1 MSLDKLNIFLK
12 NIHQR
17 TTNEGAVDKMKNYRT
32 RRPFS
37 LSLITLIVPVIF
49 FLFIASSL
57 AGPPASKDLEKVSG
71 DLINAYRQGVSGFWT
86 AFGDNKE
93 KIDGP
98 VLGKTL
104 DHAIAERDDTLVNL
118 VLEGARIKGD
128 QSSLVSIM
136 LISADYF
143 LSVSLHAEAL
153 KLYDEAMPLA
163 RSTDDPALLAKS
175 YEGNGDIAFYTGNTT
190 NAILMYN
197 KAAELYARAASA
209 IGQGV
214 VARKMGDVFTQT
226 GANEQA
232 KAFFERALSLLPRRR
247 DNLEEGNVY
256 RGLGNL
262 FMRQRDYKA
271 ATGFFEIAL
280 TRYFAA
286 RYKNGEADIYRA
298 LGETALRTGDNK
310 KAGGNYEKAL
320 AIYNG
325 TRSLI
330 GQGYANKGLADINYF
345 SGKNDE
351 ALTLYDKALGLF
363 VTAGYP
369 LGQAD
374 VLRRM
379 GQINLRTGHIQKV
392 AEIYEKALPIYR
404 QVKEPVGQAD
414 VYKGIGDIGYYNR
427 NFSRALEMYDKA
439 LPYYV
444 HANEPIGQGNVN
456 RAIGD
461 IYFYAGNDLKAMEY
475 YEKALTFYIKANS
488 PLGQA
493 NTYRTMGETYLRL
506 KKNDHATAMF
516 NSAMALYKRTD
527 EPIGQGDIY
536 KTFGE
541 IYLQKGNKMA
551 ALNMFQE
558 ALKYLERA
566 HSIVDQG
573 HAYQGI
579 GDVFMLAGDHV
590 KSIENYD
597 RALALYGQMEDK
609 ESEAFVLMK
618 KASVFGQKA
627 DIRAAIKLFEEGL
640 GKFEQV
646 RTQAMFSDIKK
657 SYMEKVYDYYE
668 DAAVFMLNNKESEKA
683 FYYIEAMKARVFLD
697 QLAEA
702 RVDLEKG
709 IDPATKKERDAL
721 EGELFVIGKKLA
733 GESQKETPDKE
744 VIEKLKQEHSLA
756 QEKLDTLRRDIRYKN
771 PLYASIQYPQPLTVK
786 SLQEKVLRDGELLA
800 EYFLTKQGVFCLIV
814 SNTDFTIIG
823 LPVMQEDLVKKI
835 GGLLR
840 NIQGFPQGERFR
852 GNLAEE
858 LYDILV
864 KPLEPFLAGRTLIVV
879 PQGILAYLP
888 FEVLRTEH
896 DGKKIFMTEKYR
908 VKYIQSAT
916 VLGVLRS
923 QYEQEGSNDNFI
935 GFGDPVYDYQGFKS
949 GTEEGKDKDRGAPGI
964 TPGAA
969 FTKSNYLRA
978 GGTLTRLTGS
988 GEEIEG
994 IKKIFEKKDM
1004 VARSFLRIDAR
1015 EENAKS
1021 QEIEQY
1027 SFIHFST
1034 HGIVEPQFQAIALS
1048 QIPDEKED
1056 GFLTLGEIMNSRF
1069 NARLVVLSAC
1079 ETGLGDMT
1087 RGEGVTGLTRA
1098 VMYAGSPAALVSLWN
1113 VSDEG
1118 ARELMIIFYE
1128 NLIDKKMSKEEALR
1142 AAKAKLISGGKEGTF
1157 SHPFFW
1163 SAFVMYGE

>member
-1 MSLDKLNIFLK
+1 MKKNNIS
-12 NIHQR
+12 
-17 TTNEGAVDKMKNYRT
+17 
-32 RRPFS
+32 RP
-37 LSLITLIVPVIF
+37 SLISFITLAVPVV
-49 FLFIASSL
+49 LFIFTAISL
-57 AGPPASKDLEKVSG
+57 AGPPPVKDQDKLAG
-71 DLINAYRQGVSGFWT
+71 DLIDAYRQGISGFWS
-86 AFGDNKE
+86 AFGENRE
-93 KIDGP
+93 KIEGP
-98 VLGKTL
+98 ALEKTL
-104 DHAIAERDDTLVNL
+104 QHAIDNRDDTLVNL

-128 QSSLVSIM
+128 QGSLVSMM
-136 LISADYF
+136 LMSADYF
-143 LSVSLHAEAL
+143 LSVCLHAEAL
-153 KLYDEAMPLA
+153 KLYDDALPLA
-163 RSTDDPALLAKS
+163 RSIDNPALLAKS

-190 NAILMYN
+190 NALLMYN
-197 KAAELYARAASA
+197 KAAELYAKAPSAAT
-209 IGQGV
+209 GQGI

-226 GANEQA
+226 GDNAQA
-232 KAFFERALSLLPRRR
+232 KAFFERALNLLPRGKDRV
-247 DNLEEGNVY
+247 EEGNVY

-262 FMRQRDYKA
+262 SLKQRDHKA
-271 ATGFFEIAL
+271 ATAFFEIAL
-280 TRYFAA
+280 TRYSAS
-286 RYKNGEADIYRA
+286 RHKNGEADVYRA
-298 LGETALRTGDNK
+298 LGEAALRTGDSK
-310 KAGGNYEKAL
+310 KAQEYFEKAL
-320 AIYNG
+320 AVYSG
-325 TRSLI
+325 TRYLV

-351 ALTLYDKALGLF
+351 ALTLYDKALTLF
-363 VTAGYP
+363 ITSGYP

-379 GQINLRTGHIQKV
+379 GQINLRIGQIQKA
-392 AEIYEKALPIYR
+392 AEIYEKALPLYR

-427 NFSRALEMYDKA
+427 NFSRALEMYDRA

-444 HANEPIGQGNVN
+444 HANEPVGQGNVH
-456 RAIGD
+456 RATGD
-461 IYFYAGNDLKAMEY
+461 IYLYAGNNAKAMEY

-493 NTYRTMGETYLRL
+493 NTYRTMGETYLKL
-506 KKNDHATAMF
+506 KKNDHALAMF
-516 NSAMALYKRTD
+516 NSAMALYKKTN

-558 ALKYLERA
+558 ALKQLERA
-566 HSIVDQG
+566 RSIVDQG
-573 HAYQGI
+573 HAFQGI
-579 GDVFMLAGDHV
+579 GDVFMSANDYPRA
-590 KSIENYD
+590 IENYD
-597 RALALYGQMEDK
+597 RALALYSQMGDK
-609 ESEAFVLMK
+609 ESEAFVLLK
-618 KASVFGQKA
+618 KASLFGRKA
-627 DIRAAIKLFEEGL
+627 DTGGAIRLFEEGL

-646 RTQAMFSDIKK
+646 RTQAMFADIKK
-657 SYMEKVYDYYE
+657 SYMEKVHDYYE
-668 DAAVFMLNNKESEKA
+668 DAAMFMLNNEESEKA

-702 RVDLEKG
+702 RVNLEKG

-733 GESQKETPDKE
+733 AESQKETPDKE
-744 VIEKLKQEHSLA
+744 AIEKLRKEHSLA
-756 QEKLDTLRRDIRYKN
+756 QDKLDALRRDIRYKN
-771 PLYASIQYPQPLTVK
+771 PLYASVQYPQPITVK
-786 SLQEKVLRDGELLA
+786 SLQEKVLRDGEVLA
-800 EYFLTKQGVFCLIV
+800 EYFLSRQGVFCLAV
-814 SNTDFTIIG
+814 TKTDFNVIE
-823 LPVMQEDLVKKI
+823 LPVNQEDLAKKI
-835 GGLLR
+835 NSLLK

-852 GNLAEE
+852 SNIAED

-864 KPLEPFLAGRTLIVV
+864 KPLEPLLADKTLIVV
-879 PQGILAYLP
+879 PQGTLAYLP
-888 FEVLRTEH
+888 FETLRTEH

-923 QYEQEGSNDNFI
+923 QYEQGGSGDTFI

-949 GTEEGKDKDRGAPGI
+949 GTEEGKKKDRGADSP
-964 TPGAA
+964 AA
-969 FTKSNYLRA
+969 FTKNNYLRA
-978 GGTLTRLTGS
+978 GGTLTRLVGS

-994 IKKIFEKKDM
+994 IGKIFEKKGGT
-1004 VARSFLRIDAR
+1004 ARSLLRIDAR

-1021 QEIEQY
+1021 EEVDRY
-1027 SFIHFST
+1027 AFVHFST

-1056 GFLTLGEIMNSRF
+1056 GFLTLGEIMNGKF

-1079 ETGLGDMT
+1079 ETGLGEMA

-1098 VMYAGSPAALVSLWN
+1098 VMYAGSAAAMVSLWS

-1118 ARELMIIFYE
+1118 TRELMVSFYE

-1142 AAKAKLISGGKEGTF
+1142 AAKAGLIHGEKGNTF